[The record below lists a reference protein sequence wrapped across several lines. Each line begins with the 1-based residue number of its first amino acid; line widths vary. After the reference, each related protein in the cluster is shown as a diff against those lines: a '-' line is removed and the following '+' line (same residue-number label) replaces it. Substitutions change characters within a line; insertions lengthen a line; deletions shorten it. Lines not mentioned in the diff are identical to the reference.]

1 MCGIVG
7 LFYRDAQCDERTLT
21 TMRDTLLHR
30 GPDDAGAY
38 VAGPLG
44 LGQRRL
50 SIIDLS
56 PAGHQPMRT
65 PDGRFVISFNG
76 EIYNFKE
83 LREELERKGVRF
95 VSHSDT
101 EVILQLHAFEGDAAV
116 KRLNGIFAYALW
128 DTQRRRLL
136 LARDRA
142 GIKPLYYSAG
152 PNGVAFASEIKALF
166 QSGVVQPRLNE
177 ARVAEYLVFR
187 QVAGP
192 ENLFA
197 DVHVLP
203 PGHTME
209 VIDGRPAP
217 AQMYWSVQDRPQPFK
232 GDYRDAV
239 DALDEALNRTVKRQ
253 LISDVPLGTFCSGG
267 IDSSLTTA
275 IAARHASQAINTFS
289 VGFHEADF
297 DESAYA
303 RMAANACGTVHH
315 ELRIDEGEYAALL
328 PQLIWH
334 HDLPLNFANSVHIY
348 AVSKLARKHVT
359 VVLTGEGADELF
371 GGYPRYYIPRLFSRL
386 ASAPS
391 VVRAPLLSMLRKA
404 PDHRLRKLGEAA
416 SRPLHDAILFN
427 SSGVRPETVRELLG
441 SAALPPFDFRSAC
454 IEAAR
459 RTGLDEVS
467 ALAQLD
473 FQTYLVSILNRQ
485 DKMSMATSIEARVP
499 FLDNEIIDLARS
511 LPLEFKQTL
520 RHRKRVLKD
529 VALRYLPP
537 DIVHRR
543 KSGFGVPLK
552 AWFAGDG
559 RMGRLLEEAL
569 HAPELRDV
577 FDAAAAQSLLKQ
589 HRSGVRDHS
598 EVLWSLLNL
607 QVWRQTFLKRGAQSD
622 VKSLPPRQHAAAV

>member
-7 LFYRDAQCDERTLT
+7 LFYRSAQCDGRTLT
-21 TMRDTLLHR
+21 SMRDALVHR

-38 VAGPLG
+38 ISGPLG

-56 PAGHQPMRT
+56 PAGHQPMHT

-83 LREELERKGVRF
+83 LRAELENKGVRF
-95 VSHSDT
+95 ASHSDT
-101 EVILQLHAFEGDAAV
+101 EVILQLHAHEGDAAV

-152 PNGVAFASEIKALF
+152 PHGVAFASEIKALF
-166 QSGVVQPRLNE
+166 QSDLVQPRLNQ

-197 DVHVLP
+197 DVCVVP

-209 VIDGRPAP
+209 VIEGRPAEP
-217 AQMYWSVQDRPQPFK
+217 QMYWSVHDRPQPFQ
-232 GDYRDAV
+232 GGYREAV
-239 DALDEALNRTVKRQ
+239 DELDAALNRAVKRQ
-253 LISDVPLGTFCSGG
+253 LMSDVPLGTFCSGG

-275 IAARHASQAINTFS
+275 IAAHHASQAINTFS
-289 VGFHEADF
+289 VGFHEVDF

-303 RMAANACGTVHH
+303 RMAAEACRTVHH
-315 ELRIDEGEYAALL
+315 ELRIDEGEYAELL
-328 PQLIWH
+328 PRLIWH

-348 AVSKLARKHVT
+348 AVSKLAREHVT

-371 GGYPRYYIPRLFSRL
+371 GGYPRYYIPRLL
-386 ASAPS
+386 AHINRTP
-391 VVRAPLLSMLRKA
+391 RFLLAPLLSMLSNA
-404 PDHRLRKLGEAA
+404 PDHRLRKL
-416 SRPLHDAILFN
+416 S
-427 SSGVRPETVRELLG
+427 
-441 SAALPPFDFRSAC
+441 
-454 IEAAR
+454 EAAR
-459 RTGLDEVS
+459 RSRDDVILNNSTAVNRERASQVLRGADPAIEFRTRCMEAARARGIDEVS
-467 ALAQLD
+467 VLAELD

-485 DKMSMATSIEARVP
+485 DKMSMAASIEARVP
-499 FLDNEIIDLARS
+499 FLDNEIIDFALS
-511 LPLEFKQTL
+511 LPLEFKQTF
-520 RHRKRVLKD
+520 RHRKRILKD
-529 VALRYLPP
+529 VALRYLPEP
-537 DIVHRR
+537 IVTRR

-552 AWFAGDG
+552 QWFTGSG
-559 RMGRLLEEAL
+559 PMGRLLEATL
-569 HAPELRDV
+569 RSSAIRDV
-577 FDAAAAQSLLKQ
+577 IDASAAIALLAE
-589 HRSGVRDHS
+589 HRRGTHDHS
-598 EVLWSLLNL
+598 ELLWSILNL
-607 QVWRQTFLKRGAQSD
+607 QLWRDAFLSTPAVERKRISGAHS
-622 VKSLPPRQHAAAV
+622 V